1 MVSGEIRELPKNRE
15 AEQVVLGSMILEA
28 DFVVPDVEEIVG
40 VDDFYFS
47 PHRSIFDTACKMF
60 DTGDTVDII
69 SLSNKLEEAG
79 LLEKAGGRL
88 YLNELID
95 KVTTTSSVKHYCEII
110 KKKSSLRSLIMA
122 GAKVEEIG
130 YSTDGDIEEAKDE
143 ALSVVMQAIEAN
155 DSGQIKQISELVDP
169 FVERI
174 RLMEETGDI
183 GLSCGYPSLDNY
195 AWGFDGKLTVI
206 AGASSM
212 GKSVLMMNMARKI
225 AKKGVAAGFVSM
237 EMSDDAVIMRLAQ
250 AESMMT
256 RNEVLRGGVEGARR
270 AASRIATLPLYIM
283 SMGPSSLTSA
293 LRQMRQM
300 VMKYHVKAIFVDYLQ
315 LIDHAPLSRNKNEE
329 VGYIA
334 RMLKKF
340 SFEYDVG
347 VFTGSQLNRK
357 AYEDDAKPELW
368 MLRDSGNIENHS
380 DIVLGVWRSDYSD
393 HDMIGGEMEVIF
405 LKLRE
410 GAQYSKETLLFYPHQ
425 QRIEENLIEVPPV

>member
-225 AKKGVAAGFVSM
+225 AKKGVVAGFVSM

-283 SMGPSSLTSA
+283 SMGPSSLTSV